1 MSMPSDP
8 AAVRSLEQIASVHR
22 QLGDAVAR
30 LADAAARAV
39 RVAGETDWRTD
50 AATLFHSEADAW
62 RSDVAALSGAV
73 DDARDDVGRL
83 RSRIEAHAWGY
94 GG

>member
-39 RVAGETDWRTD
+39 RVADETDWRTD
-50 AATLFHSEADAW
+50 AATLFHTEAEAW
-62 RSDVAALSGAV
+62 RRDVAALSGAV

-83 RSRIEAHAWGY
+83 RARIEAHAWGY
-94 GG
+94 GV